1 MGTQKNRGKQTRRA
15 SQAAEVC
22 KGSGVVAYIDSPKE
36 ITPDQLHGFFVG
48 WPDPPSREAH
58 LRLLKNSEY
67 VVLAVDDAANNV
79 VGFVTAITDGV
90 LAAYIPLLEVL
101 PAYHGQG
108 IGSELMRR
116 MLNLLRDYY
125 VVDLV
130 CDPDLQPFY
139 ARLGMKPYSA
149 IILRNYSR

>member
-1 MGTQKNRGKQTRRA
+1 
-15 SQAAEVC
+15 
-22 KGSGVVAYIDSPKE
+22 
-36 ITPDQLHGFFVG
+36 LHGFFVG
-48 WPDPPSREAH
+48 WPDPPSRKAH

-67 VVLAVDDAANNV
+67 VVLAMNDKANNV

-101 PAYHGQG
+101 PDYQGQG

-116 MLNLLRDYY
+116 MLVLLRGYY

-130 CDPDLQPFY
+130 CDPKMQPFY

-149 IILRNYSR
+149 MILRNYNRQSGG